1 MEEHRRLA
9 AHPWLVLTRQAY
21 AGMLRGRG
29 EGDDQR
35 RARVIDQATQG
46 VASFL
51 GMNLPGWGRATLGP
65 RA

>member
-1 MEEHRRLA
+1 
-9 AHPWLVLTRQAY
+9 VLTRQAY

>member
-1 MEEHRRLA
+1 
-9 AHPWLVLTRQAY
+9 
-21 AGMLRGRG
+21 MLRGRG

-65 RA
+65 AREDHD